1 MPKPAPLLDPGIYAV
16 ALDDSPYFRFY
27 EKSPVTRLL
36 LATIPR
42 HLARGMSVLDIGC
55 GNAIAACHLVA
66 SGGRA
71 LRYVGVDPDPAVCGW
86 ARKVLASLPPA
97 QLRGEIVTRMLE
109 DYLAGE
115 PSRVDLIVS
124 NWACRAYIDLGRP
137 ERHGPIARAIAGQLQ
152 PGGVLL
158 VGDAHI
164 APGASEE
171 EIERIRRH
179 HQRLVGE
186 RGTGRPL
193 VPPELIVSLFEQAG
207 LVCLERHDVG
217 AVPLA
222 HVFHIPHD
230 RYALHVF
237 RRPGD
242 ER

>member
-1 MPKPAPLLDPGIYAV
+1 
-16 ALDDSPYFRFY
+16 
-27 EKSPVTRLL
+27 
-36 LATIPR
+36 
-42 HLARGMSVLDIGC
+42 
-55 GNAIAACHLVA
+55 
-66 SGGRA
+66 
-71 LRYVGVDPDPAVCGW
+71 
-86 ARKVLASLPPA
+86 
-97 QLRGEIVTRMLE
+97 
-109 DYLAGE
+109 
-115 PSRVDLIVS
+115 
-124 NWACRAYIDLGRP
+124 
-137 ERHGPIARAIAGQLQ
+137 
-152 PGGVLL
+152 VLL
-158 VGDAHI
+158 VGDAYI